1 MLMPFNIYFTVVE
14 AQILSCLQAVQVL
27 RPLLVAVPPWSKTV
41 MEPFTASRKMS
52 KISYLYKA
60 LFYCLVGSYLMI
72 NIGKNYQFVRERVL
86 IDRAFFFMRQAPL
99 HLFPF

>member
-1 MLMPFNIYFTVVE
+1 MYMPFNIHFTAEE
-14 AQILSCLQAVQVL
+14 ARILSCLQVVQVL

-72 NIGKNYQFVRERVL
+72 ISIGGF
-86 IDRAFFFMRQAPL
+86 
-99 HLFPF
+99 

>member
-1 MLMPFNIYFTVVE
+1 MIALYSCNTFQGLFQKPSLEFLAMYMPFNIHFTAVE
-14 AQILSCLQAVQVL
+14 ARILSCLQVVQVL

-72 NIGKNYQFVRERVL
+72 
-86 IDRAFFFMRQAPL
+86 
-99 HLFPF
+99 